1 MGVSNMKN
9 VYFKSIIIADLQSE
23 TARSQ
28 TFEKG
33 FNVITSADNHVGKSS
48 LLKSL
53 YYTLGAE
60 VKFDSVWTRQP
71 KLYVLSLDVDGKE
84 YCVAR
89 FGKNYAVFEDDE
101 LLKIT
106 DSVSKELA
114 PLIGEIFGFS
124 VYLPNKKTKK
134 IEMAPPAFMFLPYY
148 IDQDKGWNN
157 LYGSFESID
166 QYQKD
171 DRIKSLYYHLNIY
184 TKETIQLMAKRDL
197 LKEQEGNLQ
206 SEINRLK
213 TIVEALQEEIG
224 NLPPAED
231 EAELEVHLEI
241 PKERI
246 EKLVEKIGKS
256 RNQIQKLETALYQ
269 HKCQLRA
276 IKKQTVASS
285 RDVSSNHT
293 KFQVCPNC
301 GYILDEEIFDIVRT
315 NYGAANKGYMCKEV
329 QLLIESLS
337 EKLRVE
343 KKNYVELNHQ
353 LESDE
358 KIFDEEKNEYNTYLR
373 QRGLRE
379 SIRRFQNQLTENIR
393 QGYDLDQEAQKIK
406 KELSKLPT
414 EKQVEEKYIENAR
427 LNIMKLGAWDSA
439 YDGQIRLLKPIKAQG
454 TLENKIILA
463 QSVALFE
470 TMEDFKSSATRFP
483 FVVDSPRAK
492 EASVSSSQEIISMI
506 AQLKMLP
513 QVILATIDY
522 EKFNENLPEPA
533 KIISLTEPR
542 ALLNKVDFMANRQ
555 HIMEIADLLMNHDWA
570 KP

>member
-1 MGVSNMKN
+1 
-9 VYFKSIIIADLQSE
+9 
-23 TARSQ
+23 
-28 TFEKG
+28 
-33 FNVITSADNHVGKSS
+33 
-48 LLKSL
+48 
-53 YYTLGAE
+53 
-60 VKFDSVWTRQP
+60 
-71 KLYVLSLDVDGKE
+71 
-84 YCVAR
+84 
-89 FGKNYAVFEDDE
+89 
-101 LLKIT
+101 
-106 DSVSKELA
+106 
-114 PLIGEIFGFS
+114 
-124 VYLPNKKTKK
+124 
-134 IEMAPPAFMFLPYY
+134 
-148 IDQDKGWNN
+148 
-157 LYGSFESID
+157 
-166 QYQKD
+166 
-171 DRIKSLYYHLNIY
+171 
-184 TKETIQLMAKRDL
+184 MAKRDL

-206 SEINRLK
+206 SEISRLK

-224 NLPPAED
+224 NLPPADD

-246 EKLVEKIGKS
+246 EKLIEKIGKS
-256 RNQIQKLETALYQ
+256 RNQIQQLETALYQ

-285 RDVSSNHT
+285 RDVNSNHT

-301 GYILDEEIFDIVRT
+301 GYILDEEIFDIVRF
-315 NYGAANKGYMCKEV
+315 NYGEANKEYMCKEV

-353 LESDE
+353 LESNE

-393 QGYDLDQEAQKIK
+393 QGYDLDQEAKKIK

-492 EASVSSSQEIISMI
+492 EASVSSSQEIISLI

-522 EKFNENLPEPA
+522 EKFNDNLPEPA

-555 HIMEIADLLMNHDWA
+555 HIMEIADLLMNHDWV

>member
-71 KLYVLSLDVDGKE
+71 KMYVLSLDVDGKE

-89 FGKNYAVFEDDE
+89 FGKNYAVFEDNE

-106 DSVSKELA
+106 DSVSRELA

-184 TKETIQLMAKRDL
+184 TKETIQLMAKYDL

-224 NLPPAED
+224 NLPPADD
-231 EAELEVHLEI
+231 EAELEAHLEI

-246 EKLVEKIGKS
+246 EKLVEKS
-256 RNQIQKLETALYQ
+256 
-269 HKCQLRA
+269 
-276 IKKQTVASS
+276 
-285 RDVSSNHT
+285 
-293 KFQVCPNC
+293 
-301 GYILDEEIFDIVRT
+301 
-315 NYGAANKGYMCKEV
+315 
-329 QLLIESLS
+329 
-337 EKLRVE
+337 
-343 KKNYVELNHQ
+343 
-353 LESDE
+353 
-358 KIFDEEKNEYNTYLR
+358 
-373 QRGLRE
+373 
-379 SIRRFQNQLTENIR
+379 
-393 QGYDLDQEAQKIK
+393 
-406 KELSKLPT
+406 
-414 EKQVEEKYIENAR
+414 
-427 LNIMKLGAWDSA
+427 
-439 YDGQIRLLKPIKAQG
+439 
-454 TLENKIILA
+454 
-463 QSVALFE
+463 
-470 TMEDFKSSATRFP
+470 
-483 FVVDSPRAK
+483 
-492 EASVSSSQEIISMI
+492 
-506 AQLKMLP
+506 
-513 QVILATIDY
+513 
-522 EKFNENLPEPA
+522 ENL
-533 KIISLTEPR
+533 
-542 ALLNKVDFMANRQ
+542 
-555 HIMEIADLLMNHDWA
+555 EIKFSN
-570 KP
+570 

>member
-33 FNVITSADNHVGKSS
+33 FNVITSTDNHVGKSS

-53 YYTLGAE
+53 YYTLGTE

-197 LKEQEGNLQ
+197 LKEQEGKLQ

-224 NLPPAED
+224 NLPPADD
-231 EAELEVHLEI
+231 EAELEAHLEI

-256 RNQIQKLETALYQ
+256 RNQIQRLETALYQ

-285 RDVSSNHT
+285 RDVNSNHT

-301 GYILDEEIFDIVRT
+301 GYILDEEIFDIVRF
-315 NYGAANKGYMCKEV
+315 NYGEANKEYMCKEV

-353 LESDE
+353 LESNE
-358 KIFDEEKNEYNTYLR
+358 KIFYEEKN
-373 QRGLRE
+373 
-379 SIRRFQNQLTENIR
+379 
-393 QGYDLDQEAQKIK
+393 
-406 KELSKLPT
+406 
-414 EKQVEEKYIENAR
+414 IENAR

-492 EASVSSSQEIISMI
+492 EASVSSSQEIISLI

-555 HIMEIADLLMNHDWA
+555 HIMEIADLLMNHDWV